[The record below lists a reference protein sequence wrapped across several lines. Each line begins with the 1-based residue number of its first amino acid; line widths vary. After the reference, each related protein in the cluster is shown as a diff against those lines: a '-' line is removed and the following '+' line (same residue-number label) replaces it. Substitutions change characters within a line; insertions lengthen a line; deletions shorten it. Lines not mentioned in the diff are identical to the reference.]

1 MSKLFFYDI
10 KRQNSPILTEP
21 KLKKPSDKVI
31 RISADQKR
39 SQQENILNK
48 IEEQYGPLEKKIK
61 WADLN
66 GSDFERDEIT
76 NDNDGKIMKDCS

>member
-1 MSKLFFYDI
+1 M
-10 KRQNSPILTEP
+10 
-21 KLKKPSDKVI
+21 I

-66 GSDFERDEIT
+66 GSDFERVEIT
-76 NDNDGKIMKDCS
+76 NDNDEKVMKDCS